1 MFTFPSLPSLSFLP
15 SFFFFR
21 SSLFLQVA
29 QLIQDYEEPADVNKQ
44 LEKMGKNIGERLIDD
59 FLAHSGIGKCAN
71 FKETAD
77 AIAKVGFKLFLG
89 ECYVVPEPPKSHPR
103 IRVQPPPT
111 LATCYPRR
119 PFSLFAN
126 YIVLF
131 YFVFPCFLP
140 SLTRPKSKHQNQP
153 QKSTLTNAGI
163 TPIVANW

>member
-1 MFTFPSLPSLSFLP
+1 M
-15 SFFFFR
+15 
-21 SSLFLQVA
+21 
-29 QLIQDYEEPADVNKQ
+29 NKQ

-89 ECYVVPEPPKSHPR
+89 ECYVVPEPPKLHPR

-119 PFSLFAN
+119 PFFLFAN

-140 SLTRPKSKHQNQP
+140 S
-153 QKSTLTNAGI
+153 
-163 TPIVANW
+163 

>member
-1 MFTFPSLPSLSFLP
+1 
-15 SFFFFR
+15 
-21 SSLFLQVA
+21 
-29 QLIQDYEEPADVNKQ
+29 
-44 LEKMGKNIGERLIDD
+44 MGKNIGERLIDD

-126 YIVLF
+126 YCFVLF
-131 YFVFPCFLP
+131 CFSLFFAF
-140 SLTRPKSKHQNQP
+140 LTRPKSKHQNQP